1 MYEDHQDAI
10 MSERFEEGEND
21 SMMDQRYNEG
31 PDYVE
36 IRRLL

>member
-1 MYEDHQDAI
+1 MYEDYQDAI

-21 SMMDQRYNEG
+21 SMMGQRYNEG